1 MKHVIVL
8 LRSLVLLV
16 IVFQAD
22 FSVQAQTA
30 SVVSKIYH
38 NSTTGTSYNGTV
50 NYSVEISSGW
60 VPGSTFVTTLNLKD
74 VVTGTNVY
82 THSGTSTPYG
92 TISNLPPGIYQF
104 TGNAS
109 VVVSGRSVPV
119 TISDFIWVGYRAE
132 WEQSY
137 DMQEAVTQSS
147 TKRFIKTSGQTY
159 SYAQSFNV
167 MSSTTADCWMEMKKK
182 YATTNNDSRIYW
194 VLEPLAN
201 PSTFSPS
208 DNIAYIEFITTVSGT
223 VTDKINIKY
232 KKTGASVYSTYTIP
246 GATSADRVRLVRSG
260 GATYIQLNN
269 STTNIIPTGG
279 IINITGNLK
288 VTVLAKE
295 IGDEALEIAT
305 SFGYPS
311 TNFPVSYTYNST
323 TQVGQIVSRINPI
336 SGIGI
341 TSPYHYMVSQ
351 KELPVYST
359 YYRTMKD
366 SLFGGVLDSAKF
378 FQGNVSATSFTHNDL
393 PAGNYFV
400 GVYDSKGKR
409 IYNNT
414 LALNPLSAESNTG
427 TSRFDNTFTCAQNS
441 STFITDNYLSEEDS
455 WAELVYYPM
464 NTTNQ
469 SYFGLMSTSSSLTAA
484 TNIQYGFNIN
494 AGSIYLIQAGVV
506 GTTAYAV
513 KESNEVKL
521 LKNDGSLEFWV
532 DGVLRGTSTLPT
544 TFTYKTGMAMTKW
557 GMQTVFKPFGL
568 KKKQLKRKITT
579 ELGSCLGSFGKVSV
593 TLLPISTPAYTMSN
607 FNVTLKNAS
616 NVLQTLDAG
625 STSTSYSFSN
635 LVPGTYTVTTTYTL
649 SVGGNQTIIDIV
661 YVDSKLSW
669 DYHNETSY
677 SDVDRSLL
685 KVSNSPAQQFGNSTS
700 TNKIVSGSNYIDFK
714 LKLPPFW
721 QNNSVSH
728 SVTWSNPLSVV
739 IPVTPTISGIRF
751 AKTYVGPSSTYL
763 ITKQDGTP
771 IMNFSP
777 NDKFR
782 FIYNAA
788 TNTESLYRILPDG
801 SLGSV
806 IYGPIS
812 IAAATNITAYPGTHH
827 KLYRGFTDLST
838 NIPCSIPNIY
848 AKLERQLT
856 GTKYK
861 VYLNKFYF
869 FYDEEYAST
878 ASLSYKVYDK
888 NNTVVLSTSTQ
899 VLTQT
904 VGAVNR
910 EYGDN
915 RYSLDVNSIDP
926 GAYILEVTN
935 EKGEKFYLRF
945 VK

>member
-1 MKHVIVL
+1 MKRVIVL
-8 LRSLVLLV
+8 LRLLVLLV

-22 FSVQAQTA
+22 FSVQAQTV
-30 SVVSKIYH
+30 SVASKIYH

-50 NYSVEISSGW
+50 NYSVEISTGW
-60 VPGSTFVTTLNLKD
+60 VPGATFVTTMSLKD
-74 VVTGTNVY
+74 VVSGAIVY
-82 THSGTSTPYG
+82 THSGTTIPYG

-104 TGNAS
+104 IGNAS
-109 VVVSGRSVPV
+109 VIVGGRSTPL
-119 TISDFIWVGYRAE
+119 TISDFIWVGYRAA

-137 DMQEAVTQSS
+137 DMQESVAQSS
-147 TKRFIKTSGQTY
+147 TKRFMKTSGQNY
-159 SYAQSFNV
+159 SYAQSFNM
-167 MSSTTADCWMEMKKK
+167 MSSTTADCWIEMKKK

-201 PSTFSPS
+201 PSAFDPAN
-208 DNIAYIEFITTVSGT
+208 NIAYIEFKTTNTGT
-223 VTDKINIKY
+223 TIKIKC
-232 KKTGASVYSTYTIP
+232 KAAGSATYTVAQFSTNP
-246 GATSADRVRLVRSG
+246 NDKVRLVRSG
-260 GATYIQLNN
+260 SSTSIQLNN
-269 STTNIIPTGG
+269 STANILPTYFPSG
-279 IINITGNLK
+279 IVNITGNLK

-295 IGDEALEIAT
+295 IGDEAFEIAT

-311 TNFPVSYTYNST
+311 ANLPVSYTYNST
-323 TQVGQIVSRINPI
+323 TQVGQIVNRINPI

-341 TSPYHYMVSQ
+341 TAPYHYLVSQ

-378 FQGNVSATSFTHNDL
+378 FQGNVAATSFTHNDL
-393 PAGNYFV
+393 PPGNYFL
-400 GVYDSKGKR
+400 GVYDSKGRR
-409 IYNNT
+409 IYSNN
-414 LALNPLSAESNTG
+414 LALNPLTAESNIG

-455 WAELVYYPM
+455 WAELVYYPL

-469 SYFGLMSTSSSLTAA
+469 SYFGLMNTSSSLTSTA
-484 TNIQYGFNIN
+484 NIQYGFNIN

-513 KESNEVKL
+513 KESSEVKL

-532 DGVLRGTSTLPT
+532 DGVLRGTNTLPT

-557 GMQTVFKPFGL
+557 GMQTIFKPFGL

-677 SDVDRSLL
+677 SDVDRSLV
-685 KVSNSPAQQFGNSTS
+685 KSSNSPNQVFGNSTS
-700 TNKIVSGSNYIDFK
+700 TNKIGSGSNYVDFNVSG
-714 LKLPPFW
+714 PFSIVKHALVW
-721 QNNSVSH
+721 TNPISVPIPLAPSVSGYGLLF
-728 SVTWSNPLSVV
+728 S
-739 IPVTPTISGIRF
+739 
-751 AKTYVGPSSTYL
+751 KVGSFYS
-763 ITKQDGTP
+763 IQKQDGT
-771 IMNFSP
+771 IVANFLTS
-777 NDKFR
+777 NRFR
-782 FIYNAA
+782 YVYDASA
-788 TNTESLYRILPDG
+788 QTESLYRLLPDG
-801 SLGSV
+801 SLGSLV
-806 IYGPIS
+806 YGPIMIGS
-812 IAAATNITAYPGTHH
+812 ATNLTAYVG
-827 KLYRGFTDLST
+827 KNNYLFSGFYKMST
-838 NIPCSIPNIY
+838 NIPCSTTAIY

-915 RYSLDVNSIDP
+915 RYSLDVNNIDP